1 MLYDILNHSS
11 VFKFISIFDNLL
23 FKSYIILYIRSQRMP
38 LVKSYWIYLFDLLLI
53 YEYLAVEFYYYYMF
67 KKSQNFE

>member
-1 MLYDILNHSS
+1 MLYDILNDSS

-23 FKSYIILYIRSQRMP
+23 FKSYIILYIRMP
-38 LVKSYWIYLFDLLLI
+38 LVKSCWIYLFDLLLI